1 MTASPALSP
10 PTVVGGVR
18 PEQLRSAMRRHGAG
32 VAVITTRDAGGPIGF
47 CASSLTSVSLEPP
60 TVSFAVTTESASGR
74 AWARNRHGLV
84 HLLRSD
90 QQAVAARFARS
101 GPDKF
106 DTADWRWGPDAQ
118 PLLADVLAWML
129 VSTRIRIAV
138 GDHLLL
144 VCDVLE
150 VESGRTPGRRRPGP
164 GPLIHHDGG
173 FYGLAAL
180 PE

>member
-1 MTASPALSP
+1 MTASPALSSP
-10 PTVVGGVR
+10 APAHREQPGDLR
-18 PEQLRSAMRRHGAG
+18 PERLRSAMRRHGAG
-32 VAVITTRDAGGPIGF
+32 VAVITTRDAEGPIGF

-74 AWARNRHGLV
+74 AWTRNRHGLV

-90 QQAVAARFARS
+90 QRAVAARFARS

-106 DTADWRWGPDAQ
+106 DTVDWRWGPDAQ
-118 PLLADVLAWML
+118 PLLANVLAW
-129 VSTRIRIAV
+129 S
-138 GDHLLL
+138 
-144 VCDVLE
+144 
-150 VESGRTPGRRRPGP
+150 TPGRRRPGS